1 MKRKGSGEL
10 RLISVIVVAILLLM
24 FFFMYLMP
32 KYRVWSQGMAGEAE
46 LEKAKQTK
54 QVMIEQARA
63 EKESA
68 ELKAEAIR
76 IVGQAA
82 KDFPEYRKQE
92 FIAAFAEAM
101 SNGNIQKIIY
111 VPTEANIP
119 IIDIKE

>member
-1 MKRKGSGEL
+1 MKRRGNAGL
-10 RLISVIVVAILLLM
+10 GGLAAIACLLGLVL
-24 FFFMYLMP
+24 FFFMYVMP
-32 KYRVWSQGMAGEAE
+32 KYRVWAQGMEGEAE

-54 QVMIEQARA
+54 QIMLEQARA

-82 KDFPEYRKQE
+82 KEFPEYRKQE

-119 IIDIKE
+119 IIDVKE